1 MGIKFILT
9 RWTHLNLY
17 CALTTISIIQ
27 VDRVK
32 INDIRDFATAKGL
45 AQKVVDVEMTKDGV
59 LESLALKWGES
70 KAAISASNLPAYE
83 IEYKVDST
91 RGQNH
96 YLIKTSVVNK
106 KLYVFTVQC
115 KEDSYAELA
124 DTAHSIIDSFHVEEG
139 LTMTY

>member
-1 MGIKFILT
+1 MLFSVSSKP
-9 RWTHLNLY
+9 NLFF
-17 CALTTISIIQ
+17 Q

-32 INDIRDFATAKGL
+32 INNIRDFATAKGL

-59 LESLALKWGES
+59 LESIALMWRE
-70 KAAISASNLPAYE
+70 AATPISASNQPAYE

-91 RGQNH
+91 RGKNH

-124 DTAHSIIDSFHVEEG
+124 ATAQSIIDSFHVEEG
-139 LTMTY
+139 LNY